1 GESRPRRRLKCG
13 PLESS
18 APSRCDRPRTD
29 GEGEMFDVLKRH
41 EIQVLRRAGL
51 KQTQV
56 AELTGVSER
65 SVRRVEEQ
73 PAITSV
79 EEPERRVGRPAKA
92 EQFRRFLVAELAKD
106 PH

>member
-1 GESRPRRRLKCG
+1 MGAKRRTDSPPKNRSATAASGGGGFPVGRPSAGCPAGKGESRPLRRLKCG

-18 APSRCDRPRTD
+18 APSRCDRPRTE

-65 SVRRVEEQ
+65 SV
-73 PAITSV
+73 
-79 EEPERRVGRPAKA
+79 
-92 EQFRRFLVAELAKD
+92 
-106 PH
+106 